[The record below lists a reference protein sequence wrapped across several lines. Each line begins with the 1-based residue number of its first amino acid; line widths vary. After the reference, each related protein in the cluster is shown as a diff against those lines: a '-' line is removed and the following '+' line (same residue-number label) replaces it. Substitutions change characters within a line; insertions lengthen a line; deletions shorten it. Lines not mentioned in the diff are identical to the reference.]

1 MAVTADRALAAPD
14 FYAQSR
20 PAGLFTTLV
29 SQRLGAYLAAG
40 AHRARLSPTVLT
52 LANLLLGLA
61 AAVYVTATA
70 GAVADGRMAAW
81 PAGVVAF
88 VAWHVGYA
96 LDCADGQLARATGT
110 GSPAGA
116 RVDILS
122 DVAIQIALVAA
133 VGEVAVAQRPA
144 TPAWLVGA
152 FAAAW
157 MINLV
162 TSVMAKEGT
171 NDSLVASDSLPV
183 RLVKLVRDYGAMI
196 TLICLVLAVVPAWTV
211 WLLVLF
217 TAVNGLFLLASI
229 AAAARASIRR

>member
-1 MAVTADRALAAPD
+1 MAVTADRALSAPD
-14 FYAQSR
+14 FYAESR
-20 PAGLFTTLV
+20 PAGLFTTLI
-29 SQRLGAYLAAG
+29 SQRLGAYLASG
-40 AHRARLSPTVLT
+40 AHRTRLSPTMLT
-52 LANLLLGLA
+52 LANLVLGLA
-61 AAVYVTATA
+61 AAAFVTTTA
-70 GAVADGRMAAW
+70 GPVAAGWLPAW

-88 VAWHVGYA
+88 VAWQLGYA

-122 DVAIQIALVAA
+122 DVAIQIAIVAA
-133 VGEVAVAQRPA
+133 IGEVAVAQRSS
-144 TPAWLVGA
+144 TPVWLAGA
-152 FAAAW
+152 FAGTW

-162 TSVMAKEGT
+162 TSVMDKQGT
-171 NDSLVASDSLPV
+171 NDSLVRSASLAV
-183 RLVKLVRDYGAMI
+183 RVVKLIRDYGAII
-196 TLICLVLAVVPAWTV
+196 TLICVVLAIVPSWTV